1 MTQYTLRCTIAAPVA
16 LLSDCNALA
25 VCLGESAGD
34 ASTFTQATHVDASG
48 NEYAVASTVAKQ
60 VFIDM
65 SESPMEAPPYAP
77 DVDLEA
83 ASRAQTLL
91 SVNDRA
97 TPDRVAAIIGDRHE
111 SAQSHVEA
119 LGLTIIEVPDA

>member
-1 MTQYTLRCTIAAPVA
+1 MTQYTLRATIATPVTMLA
-16 LLSDCNALA
+16 DCNALA

-34 ASTFTQATHVDASG
+34 INTFTQATHTDDAG
-48 NEYAVASTVAKQ
+48 NEYAVASTVAKPR
-60 VFIDM
+60 FEEM
-65 SESPMEAPPYAP
+65 SHEPMAAPSYAP

-83 ASRAQTLL
+83 ASRAQALL

-119 LGLTIIEVPDA
+119 LGLTRIEVPDA